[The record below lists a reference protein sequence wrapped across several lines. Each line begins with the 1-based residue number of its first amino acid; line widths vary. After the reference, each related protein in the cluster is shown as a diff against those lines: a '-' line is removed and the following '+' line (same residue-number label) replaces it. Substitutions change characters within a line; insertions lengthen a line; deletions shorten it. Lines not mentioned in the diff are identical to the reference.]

1 MQLDDITIN
10 DASEEDLKLIDEH
23 LDNAI
28 ENGLE
33 VEVIYWA
40 LVAMKKNPNLSPGE
54 AFILGIME
62 WIK

>member
-10 DASEEDLKLIDEH
+10 SPSEEDYKLIDEH
-23 LDNAI
+23 LDDAM
-28 ENGLE
+28 EEGLE

-54 AFILGIME
+54 AFILGITE